1 MHRAVSDGG
10 GRMLTTAAVAPG
22 GGAAFE
28 LVEVVL
34 DALRDDEVLVDVVAA
49 GMCHTDLSASSGA
62 IPFPLP
68 GVLGHEGAGRVRET
82 GSAVTRVSPG
92 DAVLLTFTSCR
103 RCQACR
109 SGHPAYC
116 EHHLQWNLLG
126 GRRRDGSSTVR
137 REPEGV
143 LNAHFF
149 GQSSFARQAIVDEA
163 SLVRMPAGTSDEELT
178 VYAPLGC
185 GLQTGAGAVLNVLRP
200 TTDTVL
206 AVSGAGAVGLAA
218 VMAAAASAVG
228 TIVAIDIVPSRLQ
241 LAMELGATAVIDAGR
256 DDVAEELRKLTDDRG
271 VDAAVETSGNLGV
284 LETMMGALA
293 VGGTCLVIG
302 APRAGS
308 SASFDVNALLPGRR
322 IVGVTLG
329 DSEPERLIPQLI
341 GLHRSQRF
349 PIERLQQRYRF
360 EQINQA
366 AADAAS
372 GAVVKP
378 ILVMKGVE

>member
-1 MHRAVSDGG
+1 
-10 GRMLTTAAVAPG
+10 MLTTAAVSPG
-22 GGAAFE
+22 GSAPFE

-34 DALRDDEVLVDVVAA
+34 DAPRDDEVLVDVVAV

-82 GSAVTRVSPG
+82 GSAVTRVRPG
-92 DAVLLTFTSCR
+92 DAVLMTFTSCG

-126 GRRRDGSSTVR
+126 GRRPDGSSTMR
-137 REPEGV
+137 REPGGA

-149 GQSSFARQAIVDEA
+149 GQSSFARQAVVDEA
-163 SLVRMPAGTSDEELT
+163 SLVRLPVETSDEELAL
-178 VYAPLGC
+178 YAPLGC

-200 TTDTVL
+200 GTDTVL

-218 VMAAAASAVG
+218 VMAAAASAVA
-228 TIVAIDIVPSRLQ
+228 TIIAVDIVPSRLE
-241 LAMELGATAVIDAGR
+241 LALELGATAVVDAGH
-256 DDVAEELRKLTDDRG
+256 DDVAEELRQQTDGRG
-271 VDAAVETSGNLGV
+271 VDAAIETSGNVGV
-284 LETMMGALA
+284 LETMVGALA
-293 VGGTCLVIG
+293 IGGTCLVIG

-308 SASFDVNALLPGRR
+308 RASFDVNAHLPGRR

-329 DSEPERLIPQLI
+329 DSEPERFLPQLI
-341 GLHRSQRF
+341 ALHRAQRF
-349 PIERLQQRYRF
+349 PIDRLQRQYAF

-372 GAVVKP
+372 GAVIKP
-378 ILVMKGVE
+378 VLVMGDPR

>member
-1 MHRAVSDGG
+1 
-10 GRMLTTAAVAPG
+10 MLTTAALAPG
-22 GGAAFE
+22 GGAPFE

-34 DALRDDEVLVDVVAA
+34 DAPRNDEVLVDVVAV

-82 GSAVTRVSPG
+82 GSAVTRVRPG
-92 DAVLLTFTSCR
+92 DAVLMTFTSCR

-126 GRRRDGSSTVR
+126 GRRPDGSSTVR
-137 REPEGV
+137 REPGGA

-163 SLVRMPAGTSDEELT
+163 SLVRLPIETSDEELAL
-178 VYAPLGC
+178 YAPLGC
-185 GLQTGAGAVLNVLRP
+185 GLQTGAGAVMNVLRP
-200 TTDTVL
+200 GTDTVL

-228 TIVAIDIVPSRLQ
+228 TVVAVDIVPSRLQ
-241 LAMELGATAVIDAGR
+241 LALELGAAAVIDASR
-256 DDVAEELRKLTDDRG
+256 DDVSEELGKLTDGRG
-271 VDAAVETSGNLGV
+271 VDAAIETSGNVGV
-284 LETMMGALA
+284 LETMIGALA

-308 SASFDVNALLPGRR
+308 RASFDVNAHLPGRR
-322 IVGVTLG
+322 IIGVTLG
-329 DSEPERLIPQLI
+329 DSEPERFLPQLI
-341 GLHRSQRF
+341 ALHRAQRF
-349 PIERLQQRYRF
+349 PIERLQRRYAF

-378 ILVMKGVE
+378 VLVMKGPR